1 MPLETPEEHIRLHAY
16 RLWEADGR
24 PHGRDEYYWHQAC
37 AQLQTD
43 VAAPSDLLS
52 DEDAKS
58 TTRKVTTKK
67 TATTSNAEKA
77 SKSKSK
83 NASVASGAERTS
95 KTKGK
100 LSTKA
105 VAELPDTKDAVPK
118 SAKKNTKKKLSATS
132 EQGSKNTR

>member
-1 MPLETPEEHIRLHAY
+1 MPLETPEEHIQLHAY

-43 VAAPSDLLS
+43 VAPPSGLSS
-52 DEDAKS
+52 DEGTKPTD
-58 TTRKVTTKK
+58 RKVTTKK

-77 SKSKSK
+77 SKPK
-83 NASVASGAERTS
+83 NKNVSVASGAERTS

-100 LSTKA
+100 VSGKTGA
-105 VAELPDTKDAVPK
+105 DIPDTKEAVPK
-118 SAKKNTKKKLSATS
+118 SAKKSTQKS
-132 EQGSKNTR
+132 